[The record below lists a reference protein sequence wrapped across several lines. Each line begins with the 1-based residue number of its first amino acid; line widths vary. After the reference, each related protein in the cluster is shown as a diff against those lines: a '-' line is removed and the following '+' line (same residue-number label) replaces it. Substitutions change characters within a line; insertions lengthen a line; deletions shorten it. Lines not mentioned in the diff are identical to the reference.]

1 MAEGEKEAKKKS
13 PILLIVGLVVV
24 GIVLASG
31 ISYFIATKIVGD
43 KGAGNAKTMV
53 QQHDPGVMVKIGD
66 PKEGL
71 IINIGGANSGRFLKV
86 GVIAEMKLDKG
97 EPVPGG
103 KAPTPNE
110 VKIMDTVVYVL
121 RSQRMEDFDPTKQD
135 QLKELLK
142 NEINKAFG
150 QEKVYEVYI
159 TNFVLQ

>member
-1 MAEGEKEAKKKS
+1 MAEGEKEGKKS
-13 PILLIVGLVVV
+13 SVLLIVGLVVFGV
-24 GIVLASG
+24 ILASG
-31 ISYFIATKIVGD
+31 ISYFIAMKIVGD
-43 KGAGNAKTMV
+43 KAGGDKKAIV
-53 QQHDPGVMVKIGD
+53 QQHDPGAMVKIGD

-71 IINIGGANSGRFLKV
+71 VINIGGANSGRFLKI

-103 KAPTPNE
+103 KVPTPNE
-110 VKIMDTVVYVL
+110 VKVMDTVVYVL
-121 RSQRMEDFDPTKQD
+121 RSQRMEDFDPAKQD